1 MKVLRKQEL
10 ETSSIQVGDQI
21 VIQLTGFGEFT
32 ATAQKITDKGT
43 LFLFDDCVAE
53 QPMNKKYTFRGW
65 MGSFYKLLSR
75 QQRNSLI
82 QLTAMRRKLK
92 KLSIKVKS
100 GDICYENVE
109 NMNKGGYEK
118 SDLCKWIS
126 DVLSVAFPE
135 NLINRID
142 NLTIPTYGQMFGHD
156 DWYNDVMEPDDDEQ
170 LPLMKKRKN
179 RIADF
184 NDNYEWYWIQNATKK
199 EVSAAN
205 FAVVSNGG
213 GTGYGNASNSIG
225 VRPVFWLVK

>member
-1 MKVLRKQEL
+1 MKVLKKQEL

-53 QPMNKKYTFRGW
+53 QPMNKKYT
-65 MGSFYKLLSR
+65 
-75 QQRNSLI
+75 
-82 QLTAMRRKLK
+82 
-92 KLSIKVKS
+92 
-100 GDICYENVE
+100 
-109 NMNKGGYEK
+109 NKGGYEK

-170 LPLMKKRKN
+170 FPLMKKRKN

-184 NDNYEWYWIQNATKK
+184 NDNYEWYWMQNATKK

-205 FAVVSNGG
+205 FARVSNGG
-213 GTGYGNASNSIG
+213 HPYYNNASSSFG
-225 VRPVFWLVK
+225 VRPAFWLVK